1 VLDVNIVMQGVDEWL
16 QEATKDEWHK
26 KQNTWEIE
34 PWLELLPFTSHP
46 EAVMEGL
53 TKVKAFYGTG
63 WAKRWERVLTA
74 VAAVPGPEGD
84 ALLAALAREPGHR
97 TPR

>member
-1 VLDVNIVMQGVDEWL
+1 MDEWL